1 MDYYF
6 LNKLEEYIHYD
17 NFLCILLKIPK
28 HFPKHKIIYFVFLVY
43 KFLPL
48 IVVTHDWN
56 INSKLGISFWI
67 RKFTLAE
74 IFSEVKHIYFYYI
87 IVFCLFIL
95 LIFIVYSFLFLK
107 KKITFN
113 GKLFHHYKKQI
124 YFCSFI
130 LFYIFYAIS
139 QLYFSIF
146 VENIFN
152 ENSINQ
158 NKVLYY
164 LILILEGIITIFS
177 IIITFLMGSIIIHEP
192 FFINSLSPLLNEIG
206 TIDLFPILL
215 IIMQIVVQLEFSLEF
230 KSIFLVKVI
239 SRGIF
244 CIYFLQSLIN
254 YNNYYYKYKFFYL
267 LKLFQ
272 SCCFISCIIEFIFIY
287 DYDNKL
293 KILQKDNAIIILKL
307 FLEVICAIL
316 LNEIYFYFDHKKIKE
331 QVKIFSYKN
340 IESFNNKMI
349 KFLNM
354 LYYQQTPVIL
364 KSILQELNISILNRV
379 HNPVCNQKKGVEK
392 CYFCHIYSSQT
403 FISQMNYFISCIKK
417 KNNLDCNSIKNNF
430 PLLFSFFENEINHY
444 KEINFSNK
452 KSISALFFI
461 LTYVYVYERNYYK
474 CLFII
479 EKMQSSNY
487 IQKSF
492 LSKYQISFFKHK
504 LIKFYKNDLH
514 YIQGKICQITV
525 SLSSQHHKNKILKYM
540 NNFKCL
546 DRICYAET
554 IYKQFLFD
562 YIKIMNNLN
571 DDNTNYYYFKNIIEK
586 FFHNYKIII
595 DISYKLFI
603 SSKFNYIY
611 PINKLTM
618 FFNFFR
624 NKIPSKIKQSFDN
637 FFIDQNTLLIDNKS
651 SFYALILR
659 ICFIKNETTFKI
671 NHASDNLIQKLRYSH
686 KEFNSLNFNEIFAK
700 TFYKSYKYFFELHL
714 SEGIDYFK
722 LNNLCLVDKDK
733 YVISFDLIGVPI
745 YQEKGIELYIKL
757 KEAKEQLLINKNKK
771 SKISRKKAFS
781 DYYKKSKSNYC
792 GSSFLFTN
800 KYGKIYNLSR
810 GFEDYFLLNTNVL
823 ERYNINIMELLNIEK
838 LDSKG
843 TIKKNLLKIYDNI
856 YDIYLREV
864 GQLGEDPFS
873 QVILQIKEIKKSISL
888 FKNNFIVDINYEEKS
903 LCKEGRKMKYYYLFV
918 LTINLEEI
926 NDSVHTSEIIQM
938 FHQQPSN
945 NIYQTEIYSETQFNS
960 IIKKINNVDK
970 DKHQYFT
977 LKLSKINN
985 LADIIINK
993 FFKIKTKFQ
1002 SEIIDEDLK
1011 KAQMKIETDNFK
1023 LLNMKK
1029 KEKKQK
1035 KKEEKIF
1042 ILLKFLPSII
1052 SIIFI
1057 IIYIFLYVLKI
1068 SRIKNIKIYFQGS
1081 SNALMLS
1088 HASIQM
1094 IIKIIEIQIKNN
1106 NLQTDL
1112 INNSYNNTFE
1122 YHISTLND
1130 RVRDYLS
1137 YKVQFLEFY
1146 HPFLFLNKI
1155 TNLTFLFRQNYSIPD
1170 VNGRKNFEIIDSIM
1184 SSLNIFSNIISN
1196 FSYLSLIYNNSYYY
1210 YNETMINDKG
1220 INKYE
1225 FNYLAKAYILVIDNF
1240 AKFYIFYYTE
1250 LLNSIM
1256 TKIHSNINS
1265 QYIVSQYTLL
1275 ISSIYALIIILFFF
1289 IFLKQ
1294 TQKIVKESFHCHII
1308 IRFFNHY
1315 ITRKALI
1322 ILEIFDNYSE
1332 NYNYKQFVDEL
1343 EIIEDNEEDIL
1354 INQISSDIIYDF
1366 NFIRIRPYSIKSSN
1380 NYSHKNNVF
1389 ATLIKNNDIIENEN
1403 KRSFIDISTFSSM
1416 KNQNKLMNLPQN
1428 SNIVI
1433 SKRKSQF
1440 IHKTD
1445 IESRSSAEITF
1456 AQNPVSITK
1465 ELMSFQSSNNLTNPS
1480 LMQSSFNNTNN
1491 VTNTGTNN
1499 TLNTNSTNVNNN
1511 ETSLSKSNI
1520 PLNFSTNRTLKSSL
1534 KLLNENNIKK
1544 KHTKR
1549 NNISNNHANKDENE
1563 KKEIKFIQGG
1573 YKLLNKPFLYIS
1585 FFIELIIFMN
1595 IFVCIAVIEIV
1606 ISKINNNMLKS
1617 VIQTRNDIFQ
1627 QFNFIAEMFIIYLLS
1642 IINNEEVIISYI
1654 GNDLSYSCQ
1663 ESLKLKDNKEKNI
1676 YNYLNLCYPS
1686 IKEGF
1691 DNITLGK
1698 IDKKLKNTRKFH
1710 LLINTENFCKEYSY
1724 FLINNK
1730 YDNSIPDLIY
1740 LQSLDFEHIYNEC
1753 KNIGNGFNSKGLT
1766 TSFESIFQVLTNYYK
1781 DFIKDDN
1788 RTEISNVDRLNNNYF
1803 LNIQVEIERVLRK
1816 VIVCYYIAFNWDYND
1831 IEKVMIRNKYLI
1843 YIAMFLIIILTISV
1857 YSYNMHVFSEEL
1869 KTIQF
1874 FNDCINNTIL
1884 FL

>member
-1 MDYYF
+1 MDFYF
-6 LNKLEEYIHYD
+6 LNKLEEYIHHD
-17 NFLCILLKIPK
+17 NFLCLLLKISK
-28 HFPKHKIIYFVFLVY
+28 YFPKNKIIYFAFLIY

-74 IFSEVKHIYFYYI
+74 IISEVEHIYCYYI
-87 IVFCLFIL
+87 IVFFLFIL
-95 LIFIVYSFLFLK
+95 LIIIVCLFYFMK
-107 KKITFN
+107 KKIRFN
-113 GKLFHHYKKQI
+113 GKLFHHYQKQI

-152 ENSINQ
+152 EYSIKQ
-158 NKVLYY
+158 NKFLYY
-164 LILILEGIITIFS
+164 LILILEGIITIFT

-206 TIDLFPILL
+206 TIDFFPIFI

-230 KSIFLVKVI
+230 KSIFLVKLI

-244 CIYFLQSLIN
+244 CIYFIQSLIN
-254 YNNYYYKYKFFYL
+254 FNNYYYKFKFFYL
-267 LKLFQ
+267 FKLFQ
-272 SCCFISCIIEFIFIY
+272 SCCFVSCIIEFIFIY
-287 DYDNKL
+287 DYNNKL

-307 FLEVICAIL
+307 FLEFICAIF
-316 LNEIYFYFDHKKIKE
+316 LNEIYFYFEQKKIKE
-331 QVKIFSYKN
+331 QVKSFSYKN
-340 IESFNNKMI
+340 IETFNNKMI

-354 LYYQQTPVIL
+354 LYYQERPIIL
-364 KSILQELNISILNRV
+364 KSILQELNISISNRI
-379 HNPVCNQKKGVEK
+379 HNPVCIEKKGYEK
-392 CYFCHIYSSQT
+392 CYFCHIYSPQT
-403 FISQMNYFISCIKK
+403 FISQMNYFISSVKK

-430 PLLFSFFENEINHY
+430 PILFSFFESEINHY

-461 LTYVYVYERNYYK
+461 LSYVYVYERNYYK
-474 CLFII
+474 CLFIL
-479 EKMQSSNY
+479 EKIQSCNY

-492 LSKYQISFFKHK
+492 LSKYQIIFFKHK

-525 SLSSQHHKNKILKYM
+525 SVSSQHHKKKILKYM

-554 IYKQFLFD
+554 LYKQFIFD
-562 YIKIMNNLN
+562 YIKVMNNLN

-586 FFHNYKIII
+586 FFHNYKTII
-595 DISYKLFI
+595 DTSYKLFT
-603 SSKFNYIY
+603 SSKLNYIY

-624 NKIPSKIKQSFDN
+624 NKIPSTIKKSFDN
-637 FFIDQNTLLIDNKS
+637 FFIDQNTSLIDNKS

-714 SEGIDYFK
+714 SEGNDYFK

-771 SKISRKKAFS
+771 TKLPRKKTFS
-781 DYYKKSKSNYC
+781 DYYKKTKSSFC

-810 GFEDYFLLNTNVL
+810 GFEDFFLLNTNVL

-843 TIKKNLLKIYDNI
+843 TFKKNLLKIYDNI

-873 QVILQIKEIKKSISL
+873 QVILQIKEIKNSISL

-903 LCKEGRKMKYYYLFV
+903 LCKEGRKRKYYYLFV
-918 LTINLEEI
+918 LTINLEAI
-926 NDSVHTSEIIQM
+926 NDTIQTSEIIQM

-945 NIYQTEIYSETQFNS
+945 IYQTEIYSEAQFNS
-960 IIKKINNVDK
+960 LIKKINYVDK
-970 DKHQYFT
+970 DKHQYFA
-977 LKLSKINN
+977 LKLSKISN

-1002 SEIIDEDLK
+1002 LEIIDEDSK
-1011 KAQMKIETDNFK
+1011 KDQMKTEKDNLK
-1023 LLNMKK
+1023 LINIQE

-1042 ILLKFLPSII
+1042 LLLKFLPSII
-1052 SIIFI
+1052 SILFI
-1057 IIYIFLYVLKI
+1057 ILYVLLYKLKI
-1068 SRIKNIKIYFQGS
+1068 SRIHNIKTYFQGS

-1094 IIKIIEIQIKNN
+1094 IIKLIEIQIKNN

-1130 RVRDYLS
+1130 RARDYLS

-1155 TNLTFLFRQNYSIPD
+1155 TNLTFLSSQNYSVPD
-1170 VNGRKNFEIIDSIM
+1170 INGNKNFEMINSIM

-1196 FSYLSLIYNNSYYY
+1196 FANLSLIYNNSYYY
-1210 YNETMINDKG
+1210 YNEIMINNTG

-1225 FNYLAKAYILVIDNF
+1225 FNYLAKSYILIIDDF
-1240 AKFYIFYYTE
+1240 AKYYIFYYTE

-1256 TKIHSNINS
+1256 TKIHYNINS
-1265 QYIVSQYTLL
+1265 QYIVSQYTVI
-1275 ISSIYALIIILFFF
+1275 ISSIYALIIISFFF

-1294 TQKIVKESFHCHII
+1294 TQKIIKESFHCHII
-1308 IRFFNHY
+1308 IRFFNYY
-1315 ITRKALI
+1315 ITRKSLI
-1322 ILEIFDNYSE
+1322 VLDIFDNYSE
-1332 NYNYKQFVDEL
+1332 NYNYKQFLEDL
-1343 EIIEDNEEDIL
+1343 EIIEDNEEEIL
-1354 INQISSDIIYDF
+1354 TNQILSDVIYDF
-1366 NFIRIRPYSIKSSN
+1366 NFIRIKPYSIKSSN

-1403 KRSFIDISTFSSM
+1403 KRSFIEMTSFSSV
-1416 KNQNKLMNLPQN
+1416 KNQNEVKNLSQN
-1428 SNIVI
+1428 SNLI

-1445 IESRSSAEITF
+1445 IDNRNSAEITF

-1480 LMQSSFNNTNN
+1480 LIQSSVNNINN
-1491 VTNTGTNN
+1491 ATNTGTNN

-1534 KLLNENNIKK
+1534 KLLNENNNIKK

-1549 NNISNNHANKDENE
+1549 ISNSNNHGNKDENE

-1654 GNDLSYSCQ
+1654 GNDLAYSCK
-1663 ESLKLKDNKEKNI
+1663 ESLKQKDNKEKNI

-1698 IDKKLKNTRKFH
+1698 IDKKLKYTRKFH
-1710 LLINTENFCKEYSY
+1710 LLINTENFCKEYSQ

-1730 YDNSIPDLIY
+1730 YDNTIPDLIY
-1740 LQSLDFEHIYNEC
+1740 LQSLDYDHIYNEC

-1781 DFIKDDN
+1781 DFIKDNN

-1831 IEKVMIRNKYLI
+1831 IEKIMIRNKYLI
-1843 YIAMFLIIILTISV
+1843 YIAMFFIIILTISV
-1857 YSYNMHVFSEEL
+1857 YSYNIHVFLEEL

>member
-6 LNKLEEYIHYD
+6 LNKLEEYIHHD
-17 NFLCILLKIPK
+17 NLLCLLLKISNN
-28 HFPKHKIIYFVFLVY
+28 FPKQKIIYFIFLIY

-87 IVFCLFIL
+87 IVFCLFII
-95 LIFIVYSFLFLK
+95 LIIIAYFIFFLK

-113 GKLFHHYKKQI
+113 GKLFRHYKKQI
-124 YFCSFI
+124 LFCSYNI
-130 LFYIFYAIS
+130 FYIFYANS

-152 ENSINQ
+152 EYSKKQ
-158 NKVLYY
+158 NKFLYY
-164 LILILEGIITIFS
+164 LIIILEGIITIFTL
-177 IIITFLMGSIIIHEP
+177 IISFLMGSIIIHEP
-192 FFINSLSPLLNEIG
+192 FFINSLSPILNEIG
-206 TIDLFPILL
+206 KIDFFSIFI
-215 IIMQIVVQLEFSLEF
+215 IIMQIIVQLEINLTF
-230 KSIFLVKVI
+230 KSIFLIKVI
-239 SRGIF
+239 SRVIF
-244 CIYFLQSLIN
+244 CIYYIQSFIN
-254 YNNYYYKYKFFYL
+254 YNNYYYKYYFFYFF
-267 LKLFQ
+267 KLFQ
-272 SCCFISCIIEFIFIY
+272 SFCFVSCIIEFIIVY

-293 KILQKDNAIIILKL
+293 IILQKDNAIIILKL
-307 FLEVICAIL
+307 FLEIMCGIF

-331 QVKIFSYKN
+331 QVRNFSHKN
-340 IESFNNKMI
+340 TETFNNKMI

-354 LYYQQTPVIL
+354 LYYQQTPIIL
-364 KSILQELNISILNRV
+364 KSILQELNISIANRV
-379 HNPVCNQKKGVEK
+379 HNPICIEKKGIEK
-392 CYFCHIYSSQT
+392 CYFCHIYSSQN
-403 FISQMNYFISCIKK
+403 FISQMNFFISSIKT
-417 KNNLDCNSIKNNF
+417 KNNLESNCIKTNF

-452 KSISALFFI
+452 KSISALLFI
-461 LTYVYVYERNYYK
+461 VNYIYVYERNFYK
-474 CLFII
+474 CLFIL
-479 EKMQSSNY
+479 EKIQSCNY

-504 LIKFYKNDLH
+504 LIKFYKKELH
-514 YIQGKICQITV
+514 SIQGNICQIIV
-525 SLSSQHHKNKILKYM
+525 SENKQKHNKKILKYM

-546 DRICYAET
+546 DRISYTE
-554 IYKQFLFD
+554 ILYKQFLFD
-562 YIKIMNNLN
+562 YIKNMNSLN
-571 DDNTNYYYFKNIIEK
+571 DDTTNYYYFKNIIEQ
-586 FFHNYKIII
+586 FFHNYKNII
-595 DISYKLFI
+595 DISYKLFT
-603 SSKFNYIY
+603 SFKFNYIY
-611 PINKLTM
+611 PINKLIM
-618 FFNFFR
+618 FFQFFR
-624 NKIPSKIKQSFDN
+624 NKIPSTIKKSFDN
-637 FFIDQNTLLIDNKS
+637 FFIEQNTSLIENKFN
-651 SFYALILR
+651 FYALILK
-659 ICFIKNETTFKI
+659 ICFIKNETSFKI
-671 NHASDNLIQKLRYSH
+671 SHASDNLIQKLRYSH
-686 KEFNSLNFNEIFAK
+686 KDFNSLNFNEIFAK
-700 TFYKSYKYFFELHL
+700 TFYKSYKYIFETHL

-771 SKISRKKAFS
+771 TKLPRKKTFS
-781 DYYKKSKSNYC
+781 DYYKKTKSSFC

-873 QVILQIKEIKKSISL
+873 QVILQIKEIKNNISL
-888 FKNNFIVDINYEEKS
+888 FKNNFIVDINYEEKN
-903 LCKEGRKMKYYYLFV
+903 LCKEGRKRKYYYLFV
-918 LTINLEEI
+918 LTINLEET
-926 NDSVHTSEIIQM
+926 NGTSHSSEIIQM
-938 FHQQPSN
+938 FQQQSSN
-945 NIYQTEIYSETQFNS
+945 IFQTEIYTEAQFNS
-960 IIKKINNVDK
+960 IIKKINYVDK
-970 DKHQYFT
+970 DKHQFYS

-993 FFKIKTKFQ
+993 FFKIKTQFQ
-1002 SEIIDEDLK
+1002 LEIFNVKLK
-1011 KAQMKIETDNFK
+1011 KDEMKTDTDKFE
-1023 LLNMKK
+1023 LLNIQKKEKKEKK
-1029 KEKKQK
+1029 KEKKM
-1035 KKEEKIF
+1035 F
-1042 ILLKFLPSII
+1042 MLLKILPSII
-1052 SIIFI
+1052 SIFFI
-1057 IIYIFLYVLKI
+1057 IIYVCLYILKI
-1068 SRIKNIKIYFQGS
+1068 SKIKGIKIYFQGS

-1106 NLQTDL
+1106 NLQTDK
-1112 INNSYNNTFE
+1112 INNSYNNSLE

-1130 RVRDYLS
+1130 RVKDYLT

-1146 HPFLFLNKI
+1146 HPFMFLNKI
-1155 TNLTFLFRQNYSIPD
+1155 TNLTFLYPQNYSIPD
-1170 VNGRKNFEIIDSIM
+1170 VNGKKNFVIIDSIM
-1184 SSLNIFSNIISN
+1184 TSLNIFSNIISN
-1196 FSYLSLIYNNSYYY
+1196 FSYLTIIYNNSEYY
-1210 YNETMINDKG
+1210 YNETMINDQG

-1225 FNYLAKAYILVIDNF
+1225 LNYFAKAYILIIDNF

-1275 ISSIYALIIILFFF
+1275 ISFIYALIIILFFF
-1289 IFLKQ
+1289 IFFKQ
-1294 TQKIVKESFHCHII
+1294 TQKIIKESFHCHIT

-1315 ITRKALI
+1315 ITRKTLI
-1322 ILEIFDNYSE
+1322 VLDIFDNYSE
-1332 NYNYKQFVDEL
+1332 NYNYKQFLDDL
-1343 EIIEDNEEDIL
+1343 EIIEDNEEEIL
-1354 INQISSDIIYDF
+1354 TNQILSDLIYDY
-1366 NFIRIRPYSIKSSN
+1366 NIIRIKPYSIKSSPN
-1380 NYSHKNNVF
+1380 SHKNNVF
-1389 ATLIKNNDIIENEN
+1389 STLIKNNDIIENEN
-1403 KRSFIDISTFSSM
+1403 KRSFIEMSTFSSI
-1416 KNQNKLMNLPQN
+1416 KNQNKFLNVPQN
-1428 SNIVI
+1428 NIT

-1445 IESRSSAEITF
+1445 IEGRSSAEITF

-1465 ELMSFQSSNNLTNPS
+1465 ELMSNHSSNNLTNPS
-1480 LMQSSFNNTNN
+1480 LIQNSLNNTNN
-1491 VTNTGTNN
+1491 AINTGTNN

-1511 ETSLSKSNI
+1511 EISLSKSNI
-1520 PLNFSTNRTLKSSL
+1520 PLNSNTNRTFKSSL

-1549 NNISNNHANKDENE
+1549 NSFNQVNKEENE
-1563 KKEIKFIQGG
+1563 KKEVKFIQGG
-1573 YKLLNKPFLYIS
+1573 YKLLPKPFLYLN
-1585 FFIELIIFMN
+1585 FFIELIIFM
-1595 IFVCIAVIEIV
+1595 ILFIIIAVIEIV

-1642 IINNEEVIISYI
+1642 IINNEEIIVSYI
-1654 GNDLSYSCQ
+1654 GSDLSYSCKD
-1663 ESLKLKDNKEKNI
+1663 SLKHKYNKEKNI

-1698 IDKKLKNTRKFH
+1698 IDKKLKHTRKFH
-1710 LLINTENFCKEYSY
+1710 LLINTENFCNEYSN

-1730 YDNSIPDLIY
+1730 FDYSIPDLVY
-1740 LQSLDFEHIYNEC
+1740 LQSLQLDHIYNEC
-1753 KNIGNGFNSKGLT
+1753 ENIGNGFNSKGLT
-1766 TSFESIFQVLTNYYK
+1766 TAFESIFQVLTNHYK
-1781 DFIKDDN
+1781 DFKKDNN
-1788 RTEISNVDRLNNNYF
+1788 RTEISNIERLNNNYIT
-1803 LNIQVEIERVLRK
+1803 NIQVEIERVLRK
-1816 VIVCYYIAFNWDYND
+1816 VIVCYYIVFNWDYNK
-1831 IEKVMIRNKYLI
+1831 IEEIMIRNKFLI
-1843 YIAMFLIIILTISV
+1843 YIVIFLIIILTISV
-1857 YSYNMHVFSEEL
+1857 YSYNMHIFSEEL

-1874 FNDCINNTIL
+1874 FNDCIINTIL